1 MTITCDIFKMKYRKI
16 FLRKVFEY
24 YNIRNKV
31 EELQVKQLILNEE
44 YIGCNSW
51 N

>member
-1 MTITCDIFKMKYRKI
+1 MPITYDIFKVKYRKI

-24 YNIRNKV
+24 YIRNKV
-31 EELQVKQLILNEE
+31 ESLQVKQLILNEE
-44 YIGCNSW
+44 YIECNSC